1 MPNVLVPHV
10 STNWYSGKGNVS
22 STHHVPTPLVMLN
35 ARYGMLKTEDTM
47 LVYGKRLTYTRDTV
61 EYLRPTDL
69 RKESNKALVRMGEKP
84 IEPTPAN
91 MWTDYIPVFSSRE
104 VDKHFAVFEIID
116 TETGFVICSTTK
128 NAAKEFMQMWLKIG
142 YTFTREYPQDIKV
155 PENKYSVN
163 KKIVKNVVHGEYV
176 GTSYTYTS
184 VKRYGIEN

>member
-10 STNWYSGKGNVS
+10 STIWYSGKGNVS
-22 STHHVPTPLVMLN
+22 TTYHVPTPLVMLN

-47 LVYGKRLTYTRDTV
+47 LVYGKRLPYKQDPV
-61 EYLRPTDL
+61 EYLRPT
-69 RKESNKALVRMGEKP
+69 KERLELNAALELAEQPMV
-84 IEPTPAN
+84 EPTAAN

-104 VDKHFAVFEIID
+104 VDKQFAVFEIID

-142 YTFTREYPQDIKV
+142 YTFTREYTHDIKV
-155 PENKYSVN
+155 FESIYSVN

-176 GTSYTYTS
+176 GTGYIYTS